1 MENARCISLR
11 ILLYIRERWILI
23 LSVPSRERSTRTRT
37 LARNSFGIVTN
48 TNSLLSQ
55 HTRRIHD
62 TAIMI
67 QVVLGT
73 PYGST
78 DQVFILRAHPVSI
91 ITFDDLAGQC
101 CMHILR
107 VCFCAYLACCVLR
120 ANTRRCV
127 SSIWTWRNPH
137 CHHAVS

>member
-1 MENARCISLR
+1 MKEYLEMKEYFQESVLSTISTSCSKMENARCISLR

-78 DQVFILRAHPVSI
+78 EF
-91 ITFDDLAGQC
+91 
-101 CMHILR
+101 
-107 VCFCAYLACCVLR
+107 YLDMEEPALTPCGKL
-120 ANTRRCV
+120 T
-127 SSIWTWRNPH
+127 SLIY
-137 CHHAVS
+137 